1 MTDPTGNPAE
11 RRFAAV
17 RACDRQ
23 LSGPRPLTLRERIA
37 DLYAG
42 AEADHDLDVA
52 ADMYGD
58 GVVLTLE
65 KTVSELLGKEDAAF
79 FPTGTMAQ
87 QAALRCW
94 AEKSGNSTVAMHP
107 TSHLELHERH
117 AYNRLSGLRSIWPTA
132 EPRMPT
138 PAEIAAVPE
147 PFGTLLLELPMR
159 TVGFVLPTWDEL
171 TATVAAARERGAVV
185 HFDGA
190 RLWESTF
197 HLGRSLP
204 EIAQLADSVYVS
216 CYKTLGGISG
226 ALLAGPAPVIA
237 QAKAWRHRYGGQLFQ
252 QWPVVLTALAG
263 LRRELPRL
271 QSYVDHAKTVAAVLD
286 SFPGARVHPQPPHTH
301 QFQLWLPYPAER
313 LNQVGLEQMET
324 SKTALFG
331 TWREGALP
339 GFSYC
344 EVTIAEPAL
353 AWTGID
359 VRTAMQEFLAPL
371 GQI

>member
-1 MTDPTGNPAE
+1 MTYTTSSPAE
-11 RRFAAV
+11 RRFAAL
-17 RACDRQ
+17 RGCDRQ

-37 DLYAG
+37 DLHAS
-42 AEADHDLDVA
+42 ADADYELDMA
-52 ADMYGD
+52 ADIYGD
-58 GVVLTLE
+58 GVVLALE
-65 KTVSELLGKEDAAF
+65 KTVGDLLGLEDAAF

-87 QAALRCW
+87 QVALRCW
-94 AEKSGNSTVAMHP
+94 AEKSGSHTVAMHP
-107 TSHLELHERH
+107 TTHLELHERQ
-117 AYNRLSGLRSIWPTA
+117 AYSQLTGLRSIWPTT

-138 PAEIAAVPE
+138 PAEIAALPE

-171 TATVAAARERGAVV
+171 TATIAAARDRGALV

-226 ALLAGPAPVIA
+226 ALLAGPAPFIA

-252 QWPVVLTALAG
+252 QWPTVLTALAG

-271 QSYVDHAKTVAAVLD
+271 ESYVNHAKTVAAVLD
-286 SFPGARVHPQPPHTH
+286 SFPTARVNPQPPHTH
-301 QFQLWLPYPAER
+301 QFQLWLPHRAER
-313 LNQVGLEQMET
+313 LDEVGIEQMQK

-331 TWREGALP
+331 AWREAALP
-339 GFSYC
+339 GLSYT
-344 EVTIAEPAL
+344 ELTIAEPAL
-353 AWTGID
+353 SWTETD
-359 VRTAMQEFLAPL
+359 VRTAMHEFLAML
-371 GQI
+371 G